1 MDKKKNYGFFLL
13 FPVVFLPFLI
23 IIIFYIFKKNI
34 KPSVVAIFAQENKLF
49 PLGKPDSCSGRAQP
63 HFVLDPTLKMLK
75 TKLCRCFLKLGKTKQ
90 LAIENRFFLLG
101 DEHTVKLKLYILRE
115 REKNEQSKTGGNGKV
130 PLKTKTT
137 TTKVSLFR
145 VEVALI

>member
-1 MDKKKNYGFFLL
+1 M
-13 FPVVFLPFLI
+13 
-23 IIIFYIFKKNI
+23 
-34 KPSVVAIFAQENKLF
+34 AIFAQENKLF
-49 PLGKPDSCSGRAQP
+49 PPGKPDSCSGRAQP

-115 REKNEQSKTGGNGKV
+115 REKLAIENWRKWKGTAQNKDNNNKS
-130 PLKTKTT
+130 
-137 TTKVSLFR
+137 
-145 VEVALI
+145 